1 MTRILLL
8 GPARDA
14 AGVRHDELPGETVAQ
29 VLAAAVARYG
39 ASFEEVL
46 GASQV
51 WLNTEPV
58 ESDALVGPHDEVVV
72 LPPVS
77 GGCCE

>member
-14 AGVRHDELPGETVAQ
+14 AGVRHDELPGHTVGE
-29 VLAAAVARYG
+29 VLAEAVSRYG
-39 ASFEEVL
+39 APFEKILEV
-46 GASQV
+46 SQI

-58 ESDALVGPHDEVVV
+58 DRCVEVGPHDEVVV

-77 GGCCE
+77 GG

>member
-8 GPARDA
+8 GPAREA

-39 ASFEEVL
+39 TGFERILNV
-46 GASQV
+46 SQV
-51 WLNTEPV
+51 WLNREPV
-58 ESDALVGPHDEVVV
+58 ARDTVVGPHDEVVV

-77 GGCCE
+77 GG

>member
-14 AGVRHDELPGETVAQ
+14 AGVRHDELAGHTVAD

-39 ASFEEVL
+39 APFAQVL
-46 GASQV
+46 AVSQV
-51 WLNTEPV
+51 WLNAEPV
-58 ESDALVGPHDEVVV
+58 ARDAVVGPHDEVVV

-77 GGCCE
+77 GG

>member
-8 GPARDA
+8 GPARTA
-14 AGVRHDELPGETVAQ
+14 AGVRHDDFPGDTVAA

-39 ASFEEVL
+39 ESFREVL
-46 GASQV
+46 DTSQV
-51 WLNTEPV
+51 WLNAEPV
-58 ESDALVGPHDEVVV
+58 SPETAVGPHDEVVV

-77 GGCCE
+77 GG

>member
-14 AGVRHDELPGETVAQ
+14 AGVRHDELPGHTVAE
-29 VLAAAVARYG
+29 VLAEAVSRYG
-39 ASFEEVL
+39 APFEKVL
-46 GASQV
+46 AVSQV
-51 WLNTEPV
+51 WLNAEPV
-58 ESDALVGPHDEVVV
+58 ARDVAVGPHDEVVV

-77 GGCCE
+77 GG

>member
-8 GPARDA
+8 GPARSA
-14 AGVRHDELPGETVAQ
+14 AGVRHDELPGETVAE

-39 ASFEEVL
+39 AAFAEVL
-46 GASQV
+46 SVSQV
-51 WLNTEPV
+51 WLNTERV
-58 ESDALVGPHDEVVV
+58 ARDARVGPHDEVVV

-77 GGCCE
+77 GG